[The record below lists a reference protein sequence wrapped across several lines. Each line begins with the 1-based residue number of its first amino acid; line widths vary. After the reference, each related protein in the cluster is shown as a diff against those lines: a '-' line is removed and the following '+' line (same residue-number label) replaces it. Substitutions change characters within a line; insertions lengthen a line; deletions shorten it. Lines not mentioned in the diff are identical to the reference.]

1 MACQINAILQV
12 LQRVET
18 KEEPAAA
25 DKQCRSLAQS
35 MQIVD
40 EQDGPLTKRDY
51 EITMVPVGDS
61 LVGKCT
67 DFLGRP
73 LGSSMQAGQGP
84 RLPLFNEQVAVED
97 REQILEAMLTGVKVR
112 TCILHPAKWVVTPA
126 FSCDWR

>member
-1 MACQINAILQV
+1 
-12 LQRVET
+12 
-18 KEEPAAA
+18 
-25 DKQCRSLAQS
+25 

-51 EITMVPVGDS
+51 DITMVPVGEN

-73 LGSSMQAGQGP
+73 LGSSTQAGQGP

-97 REQILEAMLTGVKVR
+97 REQIHEAMLTGVKVR
-112 TCILHPAKWVVTPA
+112 TCILTCGWSLRHSVAIGADSSQW
-126 FSCDWR
+126 SRLWMS